1 MDLKLYF
8 KSIIDQDNASVVICN
23 LEHQIIYMNPA
34 AIRSY
39 HKWGGEKLVGKSLM
53 NCHNP
58 QSREM
63 IEKVVGW
70 FQESREHNRIHTF
83 YNEKQVKDVYMV
95 ALRDEDGTLLG
106 YYEKHEYRTRDEE
119 PFYKFQ

>member
-1 MDLKLYF
+1 MDLNLYF

-34 AIRSY
+34 AIHSY

-106 YYEKHEYRTRDEE
+106 YYEKHEYRIRDEE